1 MATKKTVDWANYVVD
16 EAGYDI
22 STYTSLSAEASTL
35 MAHASSTPEVEDIFG
50 DVPTVAGER
59 AEVARMLRGMAL
71 RLQALAATL
80 DGPVVDERDS
90 SKIGFDAAHSIG

>member
-1 MATKKTVDWANYVVD
+1 MTIEKTVDWANYVVD
-16 EAGYDI
+16 EAGYVID
-22 STYTSLSAEASTL
+22 TYTRLSAEASTL

-50 DVPTVAGER
+50 DVPTVSCER
-59 AEVARMLRGMAL
+59 SEVARMLRNMAA